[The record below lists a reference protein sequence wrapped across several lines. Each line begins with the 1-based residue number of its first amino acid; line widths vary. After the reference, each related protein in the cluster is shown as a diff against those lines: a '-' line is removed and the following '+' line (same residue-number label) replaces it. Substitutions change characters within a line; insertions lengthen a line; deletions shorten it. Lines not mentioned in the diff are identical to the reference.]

1 MEEAFAMLVNWRKG
15 LIWKIQEG
23 EALLEITVPVSLWTC
38 QCQFE
43 HRHGQI
49 YCCNKQNSF
58 LSSNYFSIF
67 ILENITTNRVSSGNS
82 VPQAVGDSP
91 GSAQNMASDTRG
103 LLTHQGPGYLSDNPP
118 SPGGTASQ
126 KCFVQIKG
134 MTCAS
139 CVSNIERSLQRQAG
153 KRPAAL
159 VSLELLCIS
168 SSSTVFNSL
177 EQAHC
182 TILSMFV

>member
-1 MEEAFAMLVNWRKG
+1 MLVNWQKG

-91 GSAQNMASDTRG
+91 GSVQNMASDTRG
-103 LLTHQGPGYLSDNPP
+103 LLTHQGPGYLSDSPP

-139 CVSNIERSLQRQAG
+139 CVSNIERSLQRHAG

-159 VSLELLCIS
+159 VSLLCIS

-177 EQAHC
+177 AASHC